1 MRRTALLLLL
11 VSFAAAQPKSIA
23 LFNGKDLKGWEAK
36 IWDGKAKDWDKTT
49 LASAVC
55 TVKDGILH
63 CTGRPAGYLR
73 TKKAYANY
81 ILELEWR
88 WPKGSKGGNSGVL
101 LHATTEKA
109 LGIWPKSIES
119 QLHRGN
125 AGDFWAIVTTI
136 EIPDMDKR
144 KNGRLHL
151 NLTNDSENPI
161 GEWNRMTVE
170 CIGDRITVHVNGH
183 LVNAATK
190 CSQTKGRICLQSEGH
205 PIEFRSVKLT
215 PIRGDGPR

>member
-1 MRRTALLLLL
+1 MRRTALFLL
-11 VSFAAAQPKSIA
+11 VSLAAAQPKPIA
-23 LFNGKDLKGWEAK
+23 LFNGKDLAGWEAR
-36 IWDGKAKDWDKTT
+36 IWDGKAQDWDKTT
-49 LASAVC
+49 PASAVW

-63 CTGRPAGYLR
+63 CTGRPVGYLR
-73 TKKAYANY
+73 TTKAYENY

-101 LHATTEKA
+101 LHATTEKG

-125 AGDFWAIVTTI
+125 AGDFWAIGTTI
-136 EIPDMDKR
+136 RVPDMDKR
-144 KNGRLHL
+144 KKGRRHL
-151 NLTNDSENPI
+151 NLTDDSEKPI
-161 GEWNRMTVE
+161 GEWNKMKVA
-170 CIGDRITVHVNGH
+170 CIGDRITVHVNGD

-205 PIEFRSVKLT
+205 PIHFRNVKLT
-215 PIRGDGPR
+215 PVGGG